1 MDILTDLLRA
11 EGAHRHAAPIRYRMS
26 AARLPVVKD
35 IDAFVF
41 ENTPINEGLVRSLY
55 AGSFLPDLQRDDL
68 DASACCLTR
77 RCSRRATPLPHHDV
91 PYVFRADRIH
101 PGLMGCCAAQP

>member
-55 AGSFLPDLQRDDL
+55 AGSFLPGCRNIVLIGRCGHGQDPSCQHPSLRHRRDRQR
-68 DASACCLTR
+68 
-77 RCSRRATPLPHHDV
+77 
-91 PYVFRADRIH
+91 
-101 PGLMGCCAAQP
+101 